1 MTDSGTAAGPD
12 AIAAARAYID
22 ALATHDV
29 TAVRLA
35 DGCRRVEN
43 GIPTGS
49 SGPAIIRDLDRGR
62 KYRVIR
68 RVEITSIGIDGV
80 SVHADFLVHVALGL
94 SARVRERFDVDQT
107 GAIDRITA
115 RIGLPRRR

>member
-1 MTDSGTAAGPD
+1 MTATAETV
-12 AIAAARAYID
+12 AAARAYIE
-22 ALATHDV
+22 ALASHDV
-29 TAVRLA
+29 SAVRLA
-35 DGCRRVEN
+35 EGCRRVEN
-43 GIPTGS
+43 GVPTGS

-68 RVEITSIGIDGV
+68 RVEITSIGIEGV
-80 SVHADFLVHVALGL
+80 SVDAEFLVHVVFGL
-94 SARVRERFDVDQT
+94 SARVRERFDADES